1 MLLDFW
7 QLEFRSRSL
16 LELLISKPF
25 LSNCAT
31 FFQIELKKS
40 LNVFGFLKHIRGQ
53 RNHLVQT
60 EEQYVFI
67 HDALVEAIQVEFGQL
82 FE

>member
-1 MLLDFW
+1 M
-7 QLEFRSRSL
+7 SS
-16 LELLISKPF
+16 
-25 LSNCAT
+25 
-31 FFQIELKKS
+31 QIEFKKA

-67 HDALVEAIQVEFGQL
+67 HDALVEAIQVKWICCGVL
-82 FE
+82 FYNNIMVYSIRQTRN

>member
-1 MLLDFW
+1 MQVNSNNLL
-7 QLEFRSRSL
+7 L
-16 LELLISKPF
+16 LRK
-25 LSNCAT
+25 
-31 FFQIELKKS
+31 QIELKKS

-67 HDALVEAIQVEFGQL
+67 HDALVEAIQVELGQL

>member
-1 MLLDFW
+1 LVETDF
-7 QLEFRSRSL
+7 LEFHLR
-16 LELLISKPF
+16 PY
-25 LSNCAT
+25 C
-31 FFQIELKKS
+31 FQIEHKRA

-67 HDALVEAIQVEFGQL
+67 HDALVEAIQVKK
-82 FE
+82 